1 METATNVVI
10 SPTMFVP
17 WYKRLLNFIIDILV
31 VCLIF
36 IILGAIAGI
45 LALLGYDGFALW
57 FGGSIPGLAD
67 HKSDDYDE
75 EDDVLET
82 HRYYKELYNKDDY
95 QPVQT
100 DGLAINSYSG
110 GYYFLFSESSP
121 RAGQVGLFLT
131 ETYGQEV
138 SKFRSF
144 TDYLSFLVTDSPEP
158 ELVDVDYKRILDII
172 ED

>member
-1 METATNVVI
+1 MQLASENENFEMRVGQIYNHELESLET
-10 SPTMFVP
+10 
-17 WYKRLLNFIIDILV
+17 IIGQSLSGDYRYFLKK
-31 VCLIF
+31 
-36 IILGAIAGI
+36 
-45 LALLGYDGFALW
+45 YGFALW

-100 DGLAINSYSG
+100 DGLAINSYSGG